1 VTTWPGAHPSDRRP
15 RIVVVTNTA
24 WNMLR
29 FRSDL
34 LRELS
39 ARGWRALAA
48 SVYDEAQRAEV
59 RALGAEPVDIPID
72 SAGINPVADLRLLIA
87 LRGLYATFR
96 PQAVHHFSS
105 KPAIYG
111 AIAARL
117 AAVPSIVS
125 SITGLGIAFDPRRP
139 ILNRTVTLL
148 YRMSLRGRVVA
159 IFENAG
165 HHERFLSDRLIEPRQ
180 ALVLPGSVGIDIEAI
195 RNSVDGIKAEPGL
208 FVMVGRMIWSKGVGD
223 FVEAARLLKRDRPE
237 AHCVVV
243 GGTREDY
250 ASANPDF
257 VPKEWLQARTAEGVI
272 TWVGLQGPGDVERWM
287 ARATAVVLPSFYAEG
302 MPRTLMEAAAVG
314 RAIVTT
320 DNPGCREAVIDSV
333 TGLVCPQRSPQALAA
348 ALQSLLDRPERA
360 AAMGEAG
367 LRLARERFDQHAIFK
382 TLFALYGVPAIPTG
396 RPA

>member
-1 VTTWPGAHPSDRRP
+1 VRDSRQ
-15 RIVVVTNTA
+15 RIVVVTNTP

-34 LRELS
+34 LRELA
-39 ARGWRALAA
+39 ARGWNVVAA
-48 SVYDEAQRAEV
+48 STFDAAQRAEI

-72 SAGINPVADLRLLIA
+72 SAGVNPVADLRLLMA
-87 LRGLYATFR
+87 LRRLYAAFKPR
-96 PQAVHHFSS
+96 AVHHFSS

-117 AAVPSIVS
+117 AGVPSIVS

-139 ILNRTVTLL
+139 MLNRTVTLL
-148 YRMSLRGRVVA
+148 YRLSLRGRVVA
-159 IFENAG
+159 IFENGG
-165 HHERFLSDRLIEPRQ
+165 HHQRFLSDRLIEPRQ
-180 ALVLPGSVGIDIEAI
+180 GVVLPGSVGVDVEAI

-208 FVMVGRMIWSKGVGD
+208 FVMVGRMLWSKGVGD
-223 FVEAARLLKRDRPE
+223 FVEAARRLKRDRPE

-257 VPKEWLQARTAEGVI
+257 VPKEWLQARAAEGVI
-272 TWVGLQGPGDVERWM
+272 TWVGLQGPGNVERWM

-314 RAIVTT
+314 RPIVTT
-320 DNPGCREAVIDSV
+320 DNPGCREAVVDSV

-348 ALQSLLDRPERA
+348 ALQLLLDHPERA
-360 AAMGEAG
+360 TAMGEAG
-367 LRLARERFDQHAIFK
+367 LRLARERFDQRAIFR
-382 TLFALYGVPAIPTG
+382 TLFALYEPPALAAG

>member
-1 VTTWPGAHPSDRRP
+1 MRTWPAPQASDRRR
-15 RIVVVTNTA
+15 RIVIVTNTA

-39 ARGWRALAA
+39 LLGWRVLAA
-48 SVYDEAQRAEV
+48 SVYDDAQRREV
-59 RALGAEPVDIPID
+59 RALGAEPVEIPID
-72 SAGINPVADLRLLIA
+72 SAGINPVADVRFLVA
-87 LRGLYATFR
+87 LRNLYATFR

-111 AIAARL
+111 AIAAKL
-117 AAVPSIVS
+117 AGVPSIVS

-139 ILNRTVTLL
+139 MLNRTVTAL
-148 YRMSLRGRVVA
+148 YRLSLRGRVAV
-159 IFENAG
+159 IFENGG
-165 HHERFLSDRLIEPRQ
+165 HHQRFLTDRLIDRRQ
-180 ALVLPGSVGIDIEAI
+180 GMVLPGSVGIDVEAI
-195 RNSVDGIKAEPGL
+195 RSSVDGIKAEPGL
-208 FVMVGRMIWSKGVGD
+208 FAMVGRMIWSKGVGD

-237 AHCVVV
+237 AHCVLV

-257 VPKEWLQARTAEGVI
+257 VPREWLQARAAEGVV
-272 TWVGLQGPGDVERWM
+272 TWVGLQGPGEVERWM

-320 DNPGCREAVIDSV
+320 DNPGCREAVVDGV
-333 TGLVCPQRSPQALAA
+333 TGLVCPQRAPEALASALRSLVDQPARAAVMGEA
-348 ALQSLLDRPERA
+348 ALQ
-360 AAMGEAG
+360 
-367 LRLARERFDQHAIFK
+367 LARERFDQHAVFR
-382 TLFALYGVPAIPTG
+382 TLFALYETPMTSNGHPA
-396 RPA
+396 

>member
-1 VTTWPGAHPSDRRP
+1 MRDSRQ
-15 RIVVVTNTA
+15 RIVVVTNTP

-34 LRELS
+34 LRELA
-39 ARGWRALAA
+39 ARGWNVVAA
-48 SVYDEAQRAEV
+48 STFDAAQRAEI

-72 SAGINPVADLRLLIA
+72 SAGVNPVADLRLLMA
-87 LRGLYATFR
+87 LRRLYAAFKPR
-96 PQAVHHFSS
+96 AVHHFSS

-117 AAVPSIVS
+117 AGVPSIVS

-139 ILNRTVTLL
+139 MLNRTVTLL
-148 YRMSLRGRVVA
+148 YRLSLRGRVVA
-159 IFENAG
+159 IFENGG
-165 HHERFLSDRLIEPRQ
+165 HHQRFLSDRLIEPRQ
-180 ALVLPGSVGIDIEAI
+180 GVVLPGSVGVDVEAI

-208 FVMVGRMIWSKGVGD
+208 FVMVGRMLWSKGVGD
-223 FVEAARLLKRDRPE
+223 FVEAARRLKRDRPE

-257 VPKEWLQARTAEGVI
+257 VPKEWLQARAAEGVI
-272 TWVGLQGPGDVERWM
+272 TWVGLQGPGNVERWM

-314 RAIVTT
+314 RPIVTT

-348 ALQSLLDRPERA
+348 ALQLLLDHPERA
-360 AAMGEAG
+360 TAMGEAG
-367 LRLARERFDQHAIFK
+367 LRLARERFDQRAIFR
-382 TLFALYGVPAIPTG
+382 TLFALYEPPALAAG

>member
-1 VTTWPGAHPSDRRP
+1 MRDSRQ
-15 RIVVVTNTA
+15 RIVVVTNTP

-34 LRELS
+34 LRELA
-39 ARGWRALAA
+39 ARGWNVVAA
-48 SVYDEAQRAEV
+48 STFDAAQRAEI

-72 SAGINPVADLRLLIA
+72 SAGVNPVADLRLLMA
-87 LRGLYATFR
+87 LRRLYAAFKPR
-96 PQAVHHFSS
+96 AVHHFSS

-117 AAVPSIVS
+117 AGVPSIVS

-139 ILNRTVTLL
+139 MLNRTVTLL
-148 YRMSLRGRVVA
+148 YRLSLRGRVVA
-159 IFENAG
+159 IFENGG
-165 HHERFLSDRLIEPRQ
+165 HHQRFLADRLIEPRQ
-180 ALVLPGSVGIDIEAI
+180 GVVLPGSVGVDVEAI

-208 FVMVGRMIWSKGVGD
+208 FVMVGRMLWSKGVGD
-223 FVEAARLLKRDRPE
+223 FVEAARRLKRDRPE

-257 VPKEWLQARTAEGVI
+257 VPKEWLQARAAEGVI
-272 TWVGLQGPGDVERWM
+272 TWVGLQGPGNVERWM

-314 RAIVTT
+314 RPIVTT
-320 DNPGCREAVIDSV
+320 DNPGCREAVVDTV

-348 ALQSLLDRPERA
+348 ALQLLLDHPERA
-360 AAMGEAG
+360 TAMGEAG
-367 LRLARERFDQHAIFK
+367 LRLARERFDQRAIFR
-382 TLFALYGVPAIPTG
+382 TLFALYEPQALAAG